1 MFNLFTILR
10 LVKEFCELVPEDF
23 DYVKDQL
30 SLYAAM
36 RDYLIE
42 GIESVIPS
50 SLNVIA
56 YACNSFPERHA
67 TDIRPQAT
75 RSAVAGD
82 SLNKVNVVQD
92 LGTDILKQYKCTEK
106 LYAFITD
113 FIDADSGK
121 EYKKILSKYLV

>member
-10 LVKEFCELVPEDF
+10 LIKEFCELVPEDF

-50 SLNVIA
+50 SLTVI
-56 YACNSFPERHA
+56 
-67 TDIRPQAT
+67 
-75 RSAVAGD
+75 GD
-82 SLNKVNVVQD
+82 SLNKVNVVEE

-113 FIDADSGK
+113 FIDADCGK
-121 EYKKILSKYLV
+121 QYKKILSKYLA

>member
-10 LVKEFCELVPEDF
+10 LIKEFCELVPEDF

-42 GIESVIPS
+42 GIESAIPR
-50 SLNVIA
+50 
-56 YACNSFPERHA
+56 E
-67 TDIRPQAT
+67 
-75 RSAVAGD
+75 
-82 SLNKVNVVQD
+82 
-92 LGTDILKQYKCTEK
+92 LGTDLKQYKCTEK

-113 FIDADSGK
+113 FIDADCGK
-121 EYKKILSKYLV
+121 QYKKILSKYLV

>member
-50 SLNVIA
+50 SLNVI
-56 YACNSFPERHA
+56 
-67 TDIRPQAT
+67 
-75 RSAVAGD
+75 GD
-82 SLNKVNVVQD
+82 SLNKVNVVQRDLTLGGSSPRD
-92 LGTDILKQYKCTEK
+92 LGTDVLKQYKCTEK

-121 EYKKILSKYLV
+121 QYKKILSKYLA

>member
-50 SLNVIA
+50 SLTVI
-56 YACNSFPERHA
+56 
-67 TDIRPQAT
+67 
-75 RSAVAGD
+75 GD
-82 SLNKVNVVQD
+82 SLNRVNVTQRD
-92 LGTDILKQYKCTEK
+92 LGTDVLKQYKCTEK

>member
-10 LVKEFCELVPEDF
+10 LIKEFCELVPEDF

-50 SLNVIA
+50 SVN
-56 YACNSFPERHA
+56 
-67 TDIRPQAT
+67 
-75 RSAVAGD
+75 
-82 SLNKVNVVQD
+82 SLNRVNVTQRD
-92 LGTDILKQYKCTEK
+92 LGPDILKQYKCTEK

-121 EYKKILSKYLV
+121 QYKKILSKYLA

>member
-10 LVKEFCELVPEDF
+10 LIKEFCELVPEDF

-50 SLNVIA
+50 SLTVI
-56 YACNSFPERHA
+56 
-67 TDIRPQAT
+67 
-75 RSAVAGD
+75 GD
-82 SLNKVNVVQD
+82 SLNKVNVTQVQC
-92 LGTDILKQYKCTEK
+92 LGTDVLKQYKCTEK

-121 EYKKILSKYLV
+121 QYKKILSKYLA